1 MRRVFV
7 AVPLSLALSAC
18 GSQPITKGFEEP
30 LRVPGAQFIE
40 GTLPGLA
47 PLTLEQIQ
55 AGEEEVTPRV
65 PAADFGGGSTV
76 KLGQSAKR
84 VSGAVS
90 ADAAAIAIGFESLGT
105 GYWVQPV
112 RAFDAQTGGYAWSMS
127 VELSTELEPG
137 IQRLLF
143 AAVGPD
149 GRSGNQKALDL
160 CLAPEIPDKPL
171 GTDPAIRG
179 NACNPKFAPPAL
191 VVSLGWDANVDLDLQ
206 VVTPTGK
213 RVDAKHVSTAE
224 ATGGGKPDVSEPGTG
239 IIDRDS
245 NADCVIDGANR
256 ENLVFAELPPP
267 GVYGLYVDLY
277 EACGK
282 PAVHFTASLTQRV
295 DGPEPDTFQRVE
307 TFRQSGQLAAA
318 QADGGGRIGLFV
330 TEFTVQ

>member
-1 MRRVFV
+1 VIGPRFALAT
-7 AVPLSLALSAC
+7 AVVLAAC
-18 GSQPITKGFEEP
+18 GGKPVTRGFEEP

-40 GTLPGLA
+40 GDVPGLP
-47 PLTLEQIQ
+47 PLTLEEIQ

-76 KLGQSAKR
+76 KVGESAKR
-84 VSGAVS
+84 VSGIAS
-90 ADAAAIAIGFESLGT
+90 ADAAAIAVGFNALGT

-112 RAFDAQTGGYAWSMS
+112 RAFDPQTGGYSWSLT
-127 VELSTELEPG
+127 VELSSELEPG

-143 AAVGPD
+143 AAVGAD

-160 CLAPEIPDKPL
+160 CLEPEIPDRPL
-171 GTDPAIRG
+171 RTDPAIRG
-179 NACNPKFAPPAL
+179 NACNAKFAPPAL

-213 RVDAKHVSTAE
+213 RVDAKNVTTAE
-224 ATGGGKPDVSEPGTG
+224 AEPGQKPDPLAPGTG

-245 NADCVIDGANR
+245 NADCVIDGVNR
-256 ENLVFAELPPP
+256 ENLVFADTPEP
-267 GVYGLYVDLY
+267 GVYGVYVDLY
-277 EACGK
+277 EACSK
-282 PAVHFTASLTQRV
+282 PAVHFTVSLTQSTA
-295 DGPEPDTFQRVE
+295 GPEPDTFAQVE
-307 TFRQSGQLAAA
+307 TFRQSGQLAAS